1 MHEPRCVRP
10 LAGPCLCTLRAAV
23 PSRKRPYEEE
33 EEEEE
38 MDDEVKKRLAAL
50 RG

>member
-1 MHEPRCVRP
+1 MPSPRCP
-10 LAGPCLCTLRAAV
+10 ASTLRCTAG
-23 PSRKRPYEEE
+23 PSRKRAYEAE